1 MGFPITRRK
10 SPENAL
16 VVMPKDPINTANKN
30 VIVGRAENV
39 FLRVDNNPIIPYIEM
54 SRTIVVKLLTMT
66 GL

>member
-1 MGFPITRRK
+1 
-10 SPENAL
+10 
-16 VVMPKDPINTANKN
+16 MPKDPINTANKN

-54 SRTIVVKLLTMT
+54 SRTIIVKLLTMT